1 MGLLASLMFF
11 TRLPWWRLFTVPKE
25 AFEHV
30 VDWWPIV
37 GWLTGCV
44 MGGVFVGGLAL
55 GLSPAISALLAI
67 AARLLLTGALHED
80 GLADFCDGFGGGTS
94 RARTLVIMKD
104 SHIGTYGVLGLVLYI
119 GLLWSL
125 MTNIT
130 GAPQASS
137 AAMWQAG
144 ALILLFDVAGKSA
157 ASLITGQ
164 LPYARTADE
173 AKNQVVYVGR
183 SWQAWLLHSLRC
195 ALALALPIAL
205 CVYLGLGAV
214 VLLLPVPFIVEL
226 LLMLWMRRRLGGYTG
241 DCCGALFLL
250 SELSM
255 YMVWLVLTL
264 NISS

>member
-1 MGLLASLMFF
+1 
-11 TRLPWWRLFTVPKE
+11 
-25 AFEHV
+25 
-30 VDWWPIV
+30 
-37 GWLTGCV
+37 
-44 MGGVFVGGLAL
+44 
-55 GLSPAISALLAI
+55 
-67 AARLLLTGALHED
+67 
-80 GLADFCDGFGGGTS
+80 
-94 RARTLVIMKD
+94 MKD

-125 MTNIT
+125 MTNIA
-130 GAPQASS
+130 GATQASS

-183 SWQAWLLHSLRC
+183 SWQAWLLHSFRC

-255 YMVWLVLTL
+255 YMAWLVLTL